1 MRKAAENS
9 GYMTLKVELM
19 QTKIARTIV
28 VPEHMTL
35 EDLNDAIQAVMGWC
49 DAHLWQF
56 TDKSRVQGIKG
67 GVDMSRFMFGHTIE
81 DILYRK

>member
-1 MRKAAENS
+1 
-9 GYMTLKVELM
+9 
-19 QTKIARTIV
+19 
-28 VPEHMTL
+28 MTL
-35 EDLNDAIQAVMGWC
+35 EDLNDAIQAVMEWC